1 MMIIAEKAKTAKVFV
16 FDFSTMWNNLDIL
29 ILSSK
34 SALAY
39 AFNAVCKWKEFKYK
53 GLATLEKNSQH

>member
-39 AFNAVCKWKEFKYK
+39 VLMRFVNGKSSSTKV
-53 GLATLEKNSQH
+53 LLL